1 MPLSKIVA
9 KSITDDTITTDQI
22 ADTSVHGRRNLII
35 NGAME
40 VAQRGTSSTA
50 ANNQTV
56 DRFQNSRNTD
66 GGVTQSQTDLTS
78 GSPYDEGFR
87 HVYRQTMSTASSTPA
102 AAHYLASLQLIEAS
116 TVATS
121 GWNYTSDSSYLTLSF
136 WAKSSVAGTY
146 VFQFRTNDGTA
157 QAYSFEYTLVADT
170 WKKVTHSIP
179 GNSNI
184 TINNDNGRGLELY
197 WWIYIGTNYDDS
209 SHTNEVWEAYSGSS
223 QSKPFAQNWMT
234 TANATFDVTGVQ
246 LEVGDKATPFE
257 HRSYGEE
264 LALCQRYFVRFDAST
279 QGDYARIGVAVQTTS
294 TAARGSIFLPVPM
307 RTEPSSA
314 YSGTARIEGTSAKN
328 LTAIG
333 QSGNSSIFNLGCDPT
348 FSSSGSA
355 GDAGFLDTGAN
366 GKIDADAEL

>member
-1 MPLSKIVA
+1 MAL
-9 KSITDDTITTDQI
+9 TTVRPEGMGFN
-22 ADTSVHGRRNLII
+22 TGRRNLII
-35 NGAME
+35 NGAMQ

-50 ANNQTV
+50 ANYETV
-56 DRFQNSRNTD
+56 DRFQNSRSTD

-87 HVYRQTMSTASSTPA
+87 HVYRQTMSTASSTPDA
-102 AAHYLASLQLIEAS
+102 GHYLAALQLIEAS

-121 GWNYTSDSSYLTLSF
+121 GWNYTSDSSYLTVSF
-136 WAKSSVAGTY
+136 WVKSSVAGTY

-157 QAYSFEYTLVADT
+157 QAYTFEYTLVADT

-197 WWIYIGTNYDDS
+197 WWVYLGTNYDDS

-246 LEVGDKATPFE
+246 LEVGENASDFE
-257 HRSYGEE
+257 HRSFGEE
-264 LALCQRYFVRFDAST
+264 LALCQRYFFAEPQTRAYHATLNGFFAST
-279 QGDYARIGVAVQTTS
+279 TMFIGLKH
-294 TAARGSIFLPVPM
+294 LPVPM
-307 RTEPSSA
+307 RAGPSLSITGNFAAAGTANKTTSSETITNAIGDDLTSIEIRGTVSSA
-314 YSGTARIEGTSAKN
+314 TAGE
-328 LTAIG
+328 
-333 QSGNSSIFNLGCDPT
+333 
-348 FSSSGSA
+348 
-355 GDAGFLDTGAN
+355 GAN
-366 GKIDADAEL
+366 FRNDNDATATFHLDAEL